1 MSGQSIDVYVTRTV
15 HLYPLREHR
24 VDPAQDD
31 AVPTTTRLERL
42 MQR

>member
-24 VDPAQDD
+24 ADPAQDEG
-31 AVPTTTRLERL
+31 VPNTMRLET